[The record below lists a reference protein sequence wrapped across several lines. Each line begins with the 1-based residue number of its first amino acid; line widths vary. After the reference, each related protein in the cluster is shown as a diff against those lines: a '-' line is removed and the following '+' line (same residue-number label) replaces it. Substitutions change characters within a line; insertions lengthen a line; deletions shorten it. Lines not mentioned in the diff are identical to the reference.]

1 MQCDDGYRIGI
12 KETTVFSPGVE
23 RFPAF
28 DVSDVK
34 VDVKVE
40 DGQMVATIGGT
51 DDDPD
56 GRTPD
61 TELHVGESVVNK
73 KAGRFTL
80 LGIKPAAGE
89 AIYGGGGIAHFCYVP
104 APGFEI
110 DSEFF
115 TGPPGED

>member
-28 DVSDVK
+28 DVS
-34 VDVKVE
+34 DVKVE

-73 KAGRFTL
+73 KAGRRRGDLRRRRHCPFL
-80 LGIKPAAGE
+80 LRAG
-89 AIYGGGGIAHFCYVP
+89 AWVRNRQRVLHRSAG
-104 APGFEI
+104 
-110 DSEFF
+110 
-115 TGPPGED
+115 